1 MSFIKLKKS
10 FFFFCHTV
18 QYVKFPQPGL
28 EPCPLQ
34 RKHIVSITGSPGKS
48 EEVPFYSLF
57 VEFFFLNYE
66 RTLDFVRF
74 FFHVYWDDYMG
85 FVFHSIA
92 MICYTKWFSDV
103 KPPLHSWSK
112 SCLFMCWW
120 TWFAGILRIFVLLF
134 NKKY

>member
-10 FFFFCHTV
+10 FFFFLPHCAV
-18 QYVKFPQPGL
+18 CEISPARARAM
-28 EPCPLQ
+28 PLAAEAHSLNHWVT
-34 RKHIVSITGSPGKS
+34 REVRGS
-48 EEVPFYSLF
+48 SLLF
-57 VEFFFLNYE
+57 LICWIFFLNYE